1 MLKTADFGDFDDR
14 ASFQDLALGG
24 GIGVPQNR

>member
-1 MLKTADFGDFDDR
+1 MVKTVDFDDR
-14 ASFQDLALGG
+14 AMFHDLALGG